1 MLTSASGVKSHGAPQ
16 DAEMDLA
23 WQELMAITELQ
34 EFQVP
39 NEGPYEVI
47 QYHPMETLVPL
58 GGFETGQTSHTQPL
72 PSRCDIPTA
81 DAAYQGSYSEVMQAC
96 QRLGTNAEGQYEHS
110 GSQLNARVLSASSN
124 LQTPLMEHMTLQ
136 GEGHGTDGLTLGQG
150 LSCKMQGSLLHGQTE
165 HPCAVDE
172 MESDSGLSLGS
183 SPPLA
188 SPEEAMTGVASYHNT
203 DMPLNFSDGEL
214 ESTDDRG
221 RRASVVYPIDYL
233 QPNHSYQYPG
243 AQSSYY
249 SVMPGSN
256 HTEAHSH
263 LQHSGS
269 PEQQP
274 AVSGA
279 WSDLYLNTSAN
290 RGSSYQTLYLK
301 PRGSSVPAAT
311 LPLSRDERR
320 ALALKIPFPLE
331 KIINLPV
338 DDFNEL
344 LTQYTLTDSQL
355 ALVRDIRRR
364 GKNKVAAQ
372 NCRKRKMENIVQ
384 LESEL
389 GQLQAQRDHLA
400 QERLEFQRNLT
411 MVRCRLTDLYQKV
424 FSQLRDEDGRLY
436 SIEDYTLKQSPD
448 GNVYLVPRSAVLDGE

>member
-1 MLTSASGVKSHGAPQ
+1 
-16 DAEMDLA
+16 MDLA

-39 NEGPYEVI
+39 NEGPYEAI
-47 QYHPMETLVPL
+47 QYHPVETMVPL
-58 GGFETGQTSHTQPL
+58 GGFGTGQTSHTQSL
-72 PSRCDIPTA
+72 PSGCDLPTV
-81 DAAYQGSYSEVMQAC
+81 DAAYHGSYSEVMPAC
-96 QRLGTNAEGQYEHS
+96 QRLGTNVEGQYAHS
-110 GSQLNARVLSASSN
+110 GSPLTVRLLPAPSN
-124 LQTPLMEHMTLQ
+124 LQTPLVEHMNLP
-136 GEGHGTDGLTLGQG
+136 GEGHGTDSSGLGQG
-150 LSCKMQGSLLHGQTE
+150 LSCKMPGSLLHRRTE
-165 HPCAVDE
+165 HPRAVDE

-183 SPPLA
+183 TPPLA
-188 SPEEAMTGVASYHNT
+188 SPEEAMTGGASYQST
-203 DMPLNFSDGEL
+203 DMSLNFSDGEM
-214 ESTDDRG
+214 ESIGDRG
-221 RRASVVYPIDYL
+221 RRASILYPIDYQ
-233 QPNHSYQYPG
+233 QPNHSYHYPG
-243 AQSSYY
+243 AQSAYY
-249 SVMPGSN
+249 SVLPGSN
-256 HTEAHSH
+256 HTEAHPH

-269 PEQQP
+269 LKQQQ
-274 AVSGA
+274 AVSSV
-279 WSDLYLNTSAN
+279 WSDLYLNTSAS
-290 RGSSYQTLYLK
+290 RGSSCQTLHAK

-311 LPLSRDERR
+311 IPLSRDERR

-400 QERLEFQRNLT
+400 QERLEFQQNLT
-411 MVRCRLTDLYQKV
+411 MVRCRLTDLYTEV
-424 FSQLRDEDGRLY
+424 FSQLRDEDGCPY

-448 GNVYLVPRSAVLDGE
+448 GNIYLVPRSAVLDVE